1 MYANSNA
8 NIPMS
13 RDSHE
18 KLWQAL
24 YAMLAFT
31 IGIFGWYMN
40 RLVGEVDKANEGI
53 QVVSVQVARLET
65 QVDGIEKRLD
75 ERASIEPRNFR
86 DRNLAVN
93 SRQGPSVER
102 SKDESR

>member
-1 MYANSNA
+1 MTMYANSNA

-53 QVVSVQVARLET
+53 QVVSVQVARVEAR
-65 QVDGIEKRLD
+65 VDGIEKRLD
-75 ERASIEPRNFR
+75 TRVAFEP
-86 DRNLAVN
+86 
-93 SRQGPSVER
+93 
-102 SKDESR
+102 SKSDMTVAATR